1 MGQPTG
7 EQPHSHMLEPSTDP
21 GEAGPARSYTA
32 VTTLAFV
39 TAVTLVVL
47 VHELSH
53 LVAGLLLGYGNTLY
67 PFGVTHHPSPTTGDA
82 AVAALTGPPFSLVT
96 GAILMVWQPLRARRG
111 YGQLLWLFVA
121 WISMMEGVGYLLL
134 TPFGIGDTGST
145 AAAYDVSLAVTAPIG
160 VLGVLGTI
168 RLAMRFAVPLLRHTD
183 GSLAQMR
190 SVAFYPWMI
199 GTAVIL
205 GLTVLYL
212 ARAGDQFAAGDVF
225 GVLMG
230 AFALGVWAPMSLP
243 FTTRARALDPALP
256 GSEPLAIDRVPVL
269 GVVVLVVLVAV
280 NVLLLGPG
288 LSIG

>member
-7 EQPHSHMLEPSTDP
+7 EQPRSQPLEGSTDP

-32 VTTLAFV
+32 VTMLAFV

-53 LVAGLLLGYGNTLY
+53 VLAGLLLGYENTLY
-67 PFGVTHHPSPTTGDA
+67 PFGVTHHPDPSTADA
-82 AVAALTGPPFSLVT
+82 AVAALTGPVFSLVT
-96 GAILMVWQPLRARRG
+96 GAILMAWQPLRTRRG

-121 WISMMEGVGYLLL
+121 WVSFMEGVGYLLL

-145 AAAYDVSLAVTAPIG
+145 AAAYGVSVAITAPLG
-160 VLGVLGTI
+160 ALGVLGTI
-168 RLAMRFAVPLLRHTD
+168 WLAMRFAVPLLRHTD

-199 GTAVIL
+199 GTAMVL
-205 GLTVLYL
+205 ALTAAYL
-212 ARAGDQFAAGDVF
+212 ARAGDQFGAGDVF

-243 FTTRARALDPALP
+243 FTTRARRADPALP
-256 GSEPLAIDRVPVL
+256 GSEPLTVSRVPVL
-269 GVVVLVVLVAV
+269 GVLVLVVLVAV
-280 NVLLLGPG
+280 NLVLLGPG